1 MKIARCTDIHTHLV
15 GKRCDYCGH
24 SVQFQNPESSNERT
38 ATSIGAEI
46 SRFISID
53 IDEGHQLQRADLCE
67 ICASSLMDG
76 IRTFL
81 PAFRLIAS
89 EDPVSGIRTYSY
101 RLIDAKTDK
110 PFHVSS
116 LFDEGA

>member
-1 MKIARCTDIHTHLV
+1 MKIACCTDTHARLV
-15 GKRCDYCGH
+15 GKRCDHCGH
-24 SVQFQNPESSNERT
+24 SVRFQDPESSGGRP

-46 SRFISID
+46 GRFISID
-53 IDEGHQLQRADLCE
+53 IDEGHQLQRSDLCE
-67 ICASSLMDG
+67 ACASGLLDG

-81 PAFRLIAS
+81 PAFRPIAS

-101 RLIDAKTDK
+101 RLIDAQTDK

>member
-1 MKIARCTDIHTHLV
+1 MKIARCTDTHTHLV
-15 GKRCDYCGH
+15 GKRCDHCGH
-24 SVQFQNPESSNERT
+24 RVQFQDPESSNGRT
-38 ATSIGAEI
+38 ATSIGAEL
-46 SRFISID
+46 SRFVSID

-67 ICASSLMDG
+67 ACASGLLDV

-89 EDPVSGIRTYSY
+89 EDPTSGIRNYSY
-101 RLIDAKTDK
+101 RLIDAQTDK